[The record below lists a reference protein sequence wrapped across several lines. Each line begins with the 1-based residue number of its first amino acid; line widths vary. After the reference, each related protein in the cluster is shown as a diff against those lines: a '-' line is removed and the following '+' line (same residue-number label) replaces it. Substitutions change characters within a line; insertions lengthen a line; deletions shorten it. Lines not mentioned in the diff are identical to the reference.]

1 MARKST
7 SVDPVQRYA
16 RDVMAGRMVAGKPVR
31 LACERH
37 LKDLKNGSRAP
48 GSPGGTVR
56 ALLVAGILLLVA
68 FARLDRPAPPPA
80 IEQDVD
86 ALILRLLADS
96 GGI

>member
-56 ALLVAGILLLVA
+56 ALLVACILLLVA
-68 FARLDRPAPPPA
+68 FARLDRPAPPA